1 MKKVLLLTFAAL
13 TFAVTGV
20 KAQQSFGQSYLKVS
34 FTQPMGEYKDYYNAG
49 FGVET
54 GRMFPL
60 FVIDP
65 EYNLSSGL
73 DLTFLYTSF
82 NFGKEHFYGEY
93 PLMYSS
99 TTGAA
104 ITTPLQT
111 ESGLLWNLGVKV
123 GPMVSLELVKDL
135 SVDFSFQYAPTVVFS
150 FRKGPKEESVAVAN
164 QDIEMK
170 SAASVSFAHRFSFKG
185 NLRYQHFVFGL
196 EYLFGGTTLH
206 YGSPIIPN
214 WQKNTVNSYNP
225 QKEKD
230 MGLGTLALSLGLTF

>member
-1 MKKVLLLTFAAL
+1 MKKALLLTL
-13 TFAVTGV
+13 TVLTLAVTGV

-49 FGVET
+49 FGIET
-54 GRMFPL
+54 GRIFPL
-60 FVIDP
+60 FIIDP
-65 EYNLSSGL
+65 EYNLTSGL

-82 NFGKEHFYGEY
+82 NFGKEHPYGNY
-93 PLMYSS
+93 PLLVNPA
-99 TTGAA
+99 TGTI

-111 ESGLLWNLGVKV
+111 EGGLLWNLGVKL

-135 SVDFSFQYAPTVVFS
+135 TVDFSFQYVPTVVFS
-150 FRKGPKEESVAVAN
+150 FRKGPKEESVTVAN
-164 QDIEMK
+164 ADIEMK

-185 NLRYQHFVFGL
+185 SLRYQHFVFGL
-196 EYLFGGTTLH
+196 EYLFGSTSLH

-214 WQKNTVNSYNP
+214 WQKGVTGSYSGK
-225 QKEKD
+225 KEKD

>member
-13 TFAVTGV
+13 TFAVMGV

-49 FGVET
+49 FGFES

-82 NFGKEHFYGEY
+82 NFGKEHFYGNIS
-93 PLMYSS
+93 PAG
-99 TTGAA
+99 T

-111 ESGLLWNLGVKV
+111 EGGLLWNLGVKV

-150 FRKGPKEESVAVAN
+150 FRKGPKEESLGNPDV
-164 QDIEMK
+164 EMK

-214 WQKNTVNSYNP
+214 WQKNITGSYDYNP

>member
-1 MKKVLLLTFAAL
+1 MRKVLLLTL
-13 TFAVTGV
+13 TVLILAVTGV
-20 KAQQSFGQSYLKVS
+20 KAQSFGQGYLKVS

-82 NFGKEHFYGEY
+82 NFGKEHPYGSY
-93 PLMYSS
+93 PLFISP
-99 TTGAA
+99 TTGTV
-104 ITTPLQT
+104 TTPLQT
-111 ESGLLWNLGVKV
+111 EGGLLWNLGVKV
-123 GPMVSLELVKDL
+123 GPMVSLEVVKDL
-135 SVDFSFQYAPTVVFS
+135 SMDFSFQYVPTIVFS
-150 FRKGPKEESVAVAN
+150 FRKGPKEESVSVAN
-164 QDIEMK
+164 ADTEMK

-185 NLRYQHFVFGL
+185 SLRYQHFVFGL
-196 EYLFGGTTLH
+196 EYLFGSTTLH

-214 WQKNTVNSYNP
+214 WQKGVAGSYSP
-225 QKEKD
+225 KKEKD

>member
-1 MKKVLLLTFAAL
+1 
-13 TFAVTGV
+13 
-20 KAQQSFGQSYLKVS
+20 
-34 FTQPMGEYKDYYNAG
+34 
-49 FGVET
+49 
-54 GRMFPL
+54 MFPL

-93 PLMYSS
+93 PLMYSP

-111 ESGLLWNLGVKV
+111 EGGLLWNLGVKV

-150 FRKGPKEESVAVAN
+150 FRKGPKEESVSN

-206 YGSPIIPN
+206 YGSSIIPN